1 MVKNYVIDTNVM
13 IHDPYFMYQFEE
25 NEIIIPLVTLEEL
38 DGLKKAEGVVGYHA
52 RKVLNELA
60 SIREEGDL
68 YGIPCHPVEVSGW
81 RPIMWM

>member
-38 DGLKKAEGVVGYHA
+38 DGLKKSRRCCGLSCA
-52 RKVLNELA
+52 
-60 SIREEGDL
+60 
-68 YGIPCHPVEVSGW
+68 
-81 RPIMWM
+81 